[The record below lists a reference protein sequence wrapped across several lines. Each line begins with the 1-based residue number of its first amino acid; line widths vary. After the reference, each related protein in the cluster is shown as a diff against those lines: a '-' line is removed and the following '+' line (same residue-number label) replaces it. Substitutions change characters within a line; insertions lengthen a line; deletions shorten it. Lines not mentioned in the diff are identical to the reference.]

1 MKQSPFEDIIEERRI
16 DKKEAKSF
24 ISNQQED
31 FEESK
36 HHQRKVSHETV
47 HEMKK
52 DDELEKSGG
61 IQAGEDDDQQLGK
74 DDDETDIDCKS
85 EYSSQQQVVGR
96 SRSGRFHRFAEML
109 GRGAYKN
116 VYRGLDMDTGR
127 EVAWSI
133 INVSQLHKS
142 DKARINS
149 EIKIIRELEHKNIIH
164 FICAWIDKEK
174 DQINI
179 ITEMITGGSL
189 RQYLKKICDPKLKVI
204 K

>member
-1 MKQSPFEDIIEERRI
+1 
-16 DKKEAKSF
+16 
-24 ISNQQED
+24 
-31 FEESK
+31 
-36 HHQRKVSHETV
+36 
-47 HEMKK
+47 
-52 DDELEKSGG
+52 
-61 IQAGEDDDQQLGK
+61 
-74 DDDETDIDCKS
+74 
-85 EYSSQQQVVGR
+85 
-96 SRSGRFHRFAEML
+96 ML